1 VVARNIEGRQKAF
14 DVIEKLIAQGEPIR
28 FIDISK
34 LIGVPSTTVK
44 RVYDENFK
52 GKGILGRAPNSSKV
66 IDEIISTGVVD
77 KDEIKKIAKDKYKIN
92 IEDKNIIKKINIA
105 KDATVEQYVEDIR
118 KMVKDPNY
126 VSKYIKP
133 ATEVGEPANLRAA
146 KKIVSNE
153 TENFKLKY
161 DRNKENT
168 KKKKRAAD
176 PIKREKDLVSRA
188 ENRVRRRIKEKDVAL
203 TDRERKLNLEQRAET
218 RKLNDPI
225 RKNPELVLDN
235 KELMEKL
242 SITVSKDGDI
252 IKIPTG
258 LNKKYLSERGL
269 FEIDHQRDI
278 YKKGRG
284 KNLPAN
290 RNLIA
295 GPYNRSGGFKQMAEK
310 YIESNP
316 NPDDPKV
323 KNILKTAEDIQVTLQ
338 PNVDDGI
345 FPTKSLG
352 FKQIADPVE
361 KFQEVSLKWNN
372 DIGAIVETNNPD
384 FAVKNVTEDLKIYAD
399 ENPIPVDIDTK
410 PPKTSP
416 TVLKTVTKTL
426 AKVGAPLPTALIDS
440 YFVGQQ
446 VKDGKSTAEIAQD
459 PMNWIGLAAME
470 PLSKVSGIAESGK
483 LNSALR
489 LGLNPATIRGISRF
503 AGLPGLAVST
513 AMTAYDQY
521 KKYQN
526 EEGFIYNLF
535 NKEGK

>member
-1 VVARNIEGRQKAF
+1 MVARNVEGRQKAF
-14 DVIEKLIAQGEPIR
+14 DAIEKLIAQGEPIR

-52 GKGILGRAPNSSKV
+52 GKGILGRSRNSSKV

-77 KDEIKKIAKDKYKIN
+77 KNEIKKIAKDKYKIN
-92 IEDKNIIKKINIA
+92 IEDTNIIKKLNIA

-133 ATEVGEPANLRAA
+133 AKEVGEPANLRAA
-146 KKIVSNE
+146 KAIVANE

-161 DRNKENT
+161 DRNKNNT
-168 KKKKRAAD
+168 KRKKREAD

-188 ENRVRRRIKEKDVAL
+188 ERRVNRRIKEKDVAL

-218 RKLNDPI
+218 RKLNEPI

-252 IKIPTG
+252 VKIPTG

-295 GPYNRSGGFKQMAEK
+295 GPYNRTGGFKQMAEK
-310 YIESNP
+310 YIE
-316 NPDDPKV
+316 
-323 KNILKTAEDIQVTLQ
+323 
-338 PNVDDGI
+338 
-345 FPTKSLG
+345 
-352 FKQIADPVE
+352 
-361 KFQEVSLKWNN
+361 
-372 DIGAIVETNNPD
+372 
-384 FAVKNVTEDLKIYAD
+384 
-399 ENPIPVDIDTK
+399 
-410 PPKTSP
+410 
-416 TVLKTVTKTL
+416 
-426 AKVGAPLPTALIDS
+426 
-440 YFVGQQ
+440 
-446 VKDGKSTAEIAQD
+446 
-459 PMNWIGLAAME
+459 
-470 PLSKVSGIAESGK
+470 
-483 LNSALR
+483 
-489 LGLNPATIRGISRF
+489 
-503 AGLPGLAVST
+503 PGS
-513 AMTAYDQY
+513 
-521 KKYQN
+521 
-526 EEGFIYNLF
+526 
-535 NKEGK
+535 